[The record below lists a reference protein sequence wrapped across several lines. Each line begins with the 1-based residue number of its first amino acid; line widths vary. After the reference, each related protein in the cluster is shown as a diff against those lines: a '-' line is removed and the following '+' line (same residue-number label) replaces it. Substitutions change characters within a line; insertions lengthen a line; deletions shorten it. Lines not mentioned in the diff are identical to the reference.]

1 MRGGALL
8 VNLFWEKTS
17 AGEKGRR
24 RHCSELFKVAAATWS
39 SGGRYGAL
47 PRGEGK
53 GGSSGATRGG
63 GPSGQHWLK
72 LTEAGGMGRGEERK
86 GGPGAWAVMGLLPR
100 PARNEWWC
108 FVIIRKYSNGL
119 N

>member
-24 RHCSELFKVAAATWS
+24 QHCSELFKVAAATWS

-53 GGSSGATRGG
+53 GGSSGVTRGG
-63 GPSGQHWLK
+63 GPGGQHWPETDGGRRHGQGRREERGSGCLGRYG
-72 LTEAGGMGRGEERK
+72 LAEEAGPK
-86 GGPGAWAVMGLLPR
+86 
-100 PARNEWWC
+100 
-108 FVIIRKYSNGL
+108 
-119 N
+119 

>member
-8 VNLFWEKTS
+8 VNLFGRKPVQGRKGGDGIAQSFLKWPQQRGAVGAGTGRCHVEK
-17 AGEKGRR
+17 EKGGLVG
-24 RHCSELFKVAAATWS
+24 RHVE
-39 SGGRYGAL
+39 
-47 PRGEGK
+47 EGLVVST
-53 GGSSGATRGG
+53 G
-63 GPSGQHWLK
+63 LK
-72 LTEAGGMGRGEERK
+72 PMEAGGMGRGEERK